1 MKRFS
6 AVLLIVGFGS
16 FMLLAQRE
24 LDPFDQDVKTGPE
37 VGERIPDFRAPDQ
50 AGIERDLNS
59 VNGPNGAMVFVF
71 LSADW

>member
-6 AVLLIVGFGS
+6 ALLLIVGFGTLV
-16 FMLLAQRE
+16 LLAQRE

-37 VGERIPDFRAPDQ
+37 VGERIPNFRASDQ
-50 AGIERDLNS
+50 AGIERDLAS

-71 LSADW
+71 RSADW